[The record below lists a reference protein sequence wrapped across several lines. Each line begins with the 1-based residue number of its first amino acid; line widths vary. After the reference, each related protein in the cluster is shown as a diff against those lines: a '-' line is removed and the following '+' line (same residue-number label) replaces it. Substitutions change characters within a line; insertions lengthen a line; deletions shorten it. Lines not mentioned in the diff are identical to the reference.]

1 MNKIVAIVGRPNVG
15 KSTLFNRLAKS
26 NQAIVDSYSGVT
38 RDRHYSTSD
47 WNGKTFTVIDTGG
60 YVTGGSDSYEK
71 EIDDQVMIA
80 LEECDSVIFVVDV
93 LDGINSSDQEIAKI
107 LHKTDKSIFLVVN
120 KVDKNTMIKDS
131 LEFYSLGFE
140 KIYSLSAI
148 NGLGT
153 GDFLDELVKDFS
165 SDNELHDIETPSFAV
180 VGRPNAG
187 KSSFINSLIG
197 GVIGYLIIWLII
209 FVYKK
214 VRNKE
219 GMGLGDAKLL
229 SAIGFWFGWVSIP
242 FVLFLSS
249 VIALGLSL
257 PSLINKS
264 KNLSSQIP
272 FGPYLILG
280 ITLYVFIKHMI

>member
-1 MNKIVAIVGRPNVG
+1 MSKIVAIVGRPNVG

-26 NQAIVDSYSGVT
+26 NQAIVDSHSGVT
-38 RDRHYSTSD
+38 RDRHYSISD
-47 WNGKTFTVIDTGG
+47 WNGKTFTIIDTGG
-60 YVTGGSDSYEK
+60 YVMGGNDSYEK

-165 SDNELHDIETPSFAV
+165 LDNE
-180 VGRPNAG
+180 
-187 KSSFINSLIG
+187 
-197 GVIGYLIIWLII
+197 
-209 FVYKK
+209 
-214 VRNKE
+214 
-219 GMGLGDAKLL
+219 
-229 SAIGFWFGWVSIP
+229 
-242 FVLFLSS
+242 
-249 VIALGLSL
+249 
-257 PSLINKS
+257 
-264 KNLSSQIP
+264 
-272 FGPYLILG
+272 
-280 ITLYVFIKHMI
+280 